1 MRKHI
6 ILILLI
12 AFAVPVMAQ
21 DGGTYEVS
29 WGSALI
35 GALGLAVA
43 SWVSGIGSKAKE
55 LAVAMM
61 DRWIEKI
68 RER

>member
-6 ILILLI
+6 ILIALI
-12 AFAVPVMAQ
+12 MIALPVMAE
-21 DGGTYEVS
+21 DSGTYQVS
-29 WGSALI
+29 WGSALL

-43 SWVSGIGSKAKE
+43 SWVAGIGSKAKE

-61 DRWIEKI
+61 DRWIQKI
-68 RER
+68 KE